1 MGILKNRDR
10 RTASTSLL
18 PSSSSHNIHTR
29 RSDPSITD
37 CLTGMPRPLPTP
49 PPSLPV
55 SKIESGYRGS
65 GPPSLYSHAAV
76 TLPPSISY
84 PQAESSFRHN
94 GPSVTLGTASGHSGK
109 IQSKAQLQNA
119 LRLSALRDIG
129 GESATDGTIELV
141 RPSRTGALTARRAR
155 KTAETSRLV
164 STEEGKSTF
173 PKQLQ
178 LPSDQPGSTISYNL
192 EQEKIEARR
201 NPSHGLTSLSADVA
215 HCVNPIDV
223 EFRKLGYLRAD
234 QPVGV
239 INITTSGPYFETF
252 YGPSRRPDPEFDYS
266 RQGRALR
273 KVYRSTRGGRGIEKV
288 DSNMLKR
295 RERSRT
301 RSRSGDGTYCG
312 SVKGIGES
320 W

>member
-10 RTASTSLL
+10 RTASTSLH
-18 PSSSSHNIHTR
+18 PSSSSHNICTR
-29 RSDPSITD
+29 RCDPTITGF
-37 CLTGMPRPLPTP
+37 LTGMPQPLPTP

-55 SKIESGYRGS
+55 SKIESGYRES
-65 GPPSLYSHAAV
+65 GPPSLVSQAAV
-76 TLPPSISY
+76 TLLP
-84 PQAESSFRHN
+84 
-94 GPSVTLGTASGHSGK
+94 VTLGTASGHYDK
-109 IQSKAQLQNA
+109 RQSKAQLQNA

-129 GESATDGTIELV
+129 GESATDGTIELR
-141 RPSRTGALTARRAR
+141 RPSRTGIITAERAR
-155 KTAETSRLV
+155 KKADTSRLI
-164 STEEGKSTF
+164 STEEGKSIF

-178 LPSDQPGSTISYNL
+178 LRSDQPGSTISYNL

-201 NPSHGLTSLSADVA
+201 NPSHGLTSLSANVA

-234 QPVGV
+234 QRVGV
-239 INITTSGPYFETF
+239 INITTPGPYCETF
-252 YGPSRRPDPEFDYS
+252 SGPSRGSDPKFDYS

-273 KVYRSTRGGRGIEKV
+273 KVYRSTRAGRGIEKV
-288 DSNMLKR
+288 DSNMLTR

-301 RSRSGDGTYCG
+301 SSRSGDGTYCG
-312 SVKGIGES
+312 RVKGIGES